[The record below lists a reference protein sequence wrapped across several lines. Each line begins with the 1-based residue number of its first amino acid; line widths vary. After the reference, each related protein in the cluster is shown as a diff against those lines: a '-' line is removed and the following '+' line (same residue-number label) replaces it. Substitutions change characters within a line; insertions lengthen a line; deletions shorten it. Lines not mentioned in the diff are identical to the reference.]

1 MEERKKR
8 RSAPAVRN
16 RSGFFAELLNL
27 MAKQCI
33 FAAMIFAAIY
43 FIKHSNLPFF
53 KTISDT
59 LKGVTSYNISFGDAI
74 EFVRGIFS

>member
-1 MEERKKR
+1 MEDKKR
-8 RSAPAVRN
+8 RRNAAPPRN
-16 RSGFFAELLNL
+16 RNGFFAELLNL

-43 FIKHSNLPFF
+43 FIKHSSLPIL
-53 KTISDT
+53 KTVTDV
-59 LKGVTSYNISFGDAI
+59 LRGVTSYNISFGDAF